1 MSDLAVESWEKR
13 ISEGYP
19 VFFQDIYEEDTEA
32 RKVNAEEAVLE
43 GIGREEEVAEQK
55 KLLEDVIKKLETIGD
70 QLEAVVKTQEK
81 FEERLGALESAVK
94 ESKKEKGKRK

>member
-1 MSDLAVESWEKR
+1 M
-13 ISEGYP
+13 
-19 VFFQDIYEEDTEA
+19 
-32 RKVNAEEAVLE
+32 
-43 GIGREEEVAEQK
+43 AEQK
-55 KLLEDVIKKLETIGD
+55 KLFEDVIQKLETIGD